1 MLSLILK
8 GKGLSMNQF
17 RLKLSSISRTK
28 GRPPLDKY
36 RYITRK
42 REYSDRP
49 DLMTYGEINI
59 PRTFGN
65 SERMWKMCEK
75 YERKN
80 AQLYYD
86 IEANLPENMNIDQ
99 YERIAKD
106 FISTTFSEKTAVSYA
121 IHNKRQIDGKYHP
134 HLHIMFSSRQFP
146 DVLGISEKDMFD
158 SRISPKYD
166 GYSKKKYLYFIR
178 ENFADSCNRELEKA
192 GRLPD
197 MKSESYRTLKKRA
210 EENKDYELASI
221 YDKLHKYKKP
231 HNDENYVNWIIKRR
245 QIEKGIREKGNDDMF
260 LSEIQKLSVMNY
272 EGIRRKEYRER
283 LYEHEE
289 RLKKD
294 RMKRK
299 EQELLKN
306 EKDMLTL
313 FYERVRECNR
323 LYRKSREFEDISRS
337 KVEGMYSEI
346 LGEDIKN
353 YKINLPH
360 FISDGDLHVNR
371 DVIETRNTKQIQKKV
386 KELSKLENQ
395 LENGQNLSEYSR
407 YVTTQDINFTLTN
420 AMLKEELRRRQK
432 KREISDTIMTE
443 MIDNIA
449 EHEARRLKT
458 INPDEDILEK
468 KLRDKSLNQIIHEI
482 NERNLANA
490 YLLYRIEELENSI
503 VSTKFKNDPQSPLD
517 MEGIIAKFNNGERGD
532 IMRELEEN
540 AVYLEDQINKGF
552 DVFSEKAMKTV
563 TVYGRYDGG
572 QAEFYTRK
580 ELADFYEEL
589 INKEKSYEEEY
600 NLQVYAQN
608 NVVQEKKSGGIFSF
622 ISKKENP
629 KEKKKIVK
637 KELTSEEQA
646 RKNDLYDILYN
657 KNSELVRRENEERIK
672 IRKRYEVLAENLEKI
687 NYYRE
692 IALEFLE
699 FTSAFDERH
708 EETSEFSRN
717 IKEFANEIARFKDVA
732 PENNIKNDT
741 DYPF

>member
-1 MLSLILK
+1 
-8 GKGLSMNQF
+8 MNQF

-42 REYSDRP
+42 REYADRP
-49 DLMTYGEINI
+49 DLMEYGEINV
-59 PRTFGN
+59 PKVFGD
-65 SERMWKMCEK
+65 SQTMWKMCEK

-86 IEANLPENMNIDQ
+86 IEANLPENMTKEQ

-106 FISTTFSEKTAVSYA
+106 FINTTFSERTAVSYA
-121 IHNKRQIDGKYHP
+121 IHNKRQLDGKYHP
-134 HLHIMFSSRQFP
+134 HIHIMFSSRQFP
-146 DVLGISEKDMFD
+146 DISGVTPKDMFD
-158 SRISPKYD
+158 SRIAPKYD

-178 ENFADSCNRELEKA
+178 ENFADSCNRELIKA
-192 GRLPD
+192 ERLPD
-197 MKSESYRTLKKRA
+197 MKSESYKTLKKKA
-210 EENKDYELASI
+210 EENKDYELAQI
-221 YDKLHKYKKP
+221 YDRLNKYKKP
-231 HNDENYVNWIIKRR
+231 HNDESYVRWVTKRR
-245 QIEKGIREKGNDDMF
+245 EIEKNIREKGNEDMF

-313 FYERVRECNR
+313 FYERVRACNR

-360 FISDGDLHVNR
+360 FISDGNLHVNR

-432 KREISDTIMTE
+432 KREISDTIISE

-580 ELADFYEEL
+580 ELAEFYEEL

-608 NVVQEKKSGGIFSF
+608 NVAEEKKSGGIFSF

-672 IRKRYEVLAENLEKI
+672 IRKRYEILAENLEKI

-717 IKEFANEIARFKDVA
+717 IKEFANEIARFKDVS